1 MRWLASRYG
10 DADLH
15 EELGIL
21 TPEMRA
27 RKASQE
33 ALMRGDT
40 AGPAESEA
48 GSEPGNGKAKGG
60 NGGATTADAPAK
72 PAASALTDEPPA
84 IPAKLQGL
92 ELGPACAMCGG
103 MMQRTGSCYTC
114 SSCGNNTGCG

>member
-1 MRWLASRYG
+1 MRWLAARYG

-21 TPEMRA
+21 TSEVRA
-27 RKASQE
+27 RKASEE

-40 AGPAESEA
+40 ATP
-48 GSEPGNGKAKGG
+48 SEPANGGG
-60 NGGATTADAPAK
+60 NGHGNGGNGSPAR
-72 PAASALTDEPPA
+72 PAQPQPPTSALTDEPPA

-92 ELGPACAMCGG
+92 ELGPACAQCGG